1 MISPGDEFTQRVYAT
16 IKKYRLIRPE
26 ETVLASV
33 SGGPDS
39 VALLHAL
46 HNLGYSLRVAH
57 LDHQTR
63 GEASQTDAEFVRSLA
78 QTLSLPFHM
87 ESRPV
92 EEEAKAVGA
101 NFEEYA
107 RNVRYAF
114 LMRIAKERG
123 CPVIATG
130 HHGDDRAE
138 TVLIRVLRGTGPLGL
153 PGLPPLRVSEGIRV
167 VRPLFE
173 CTRTQIKH
181 WLSELGVAWRRD
193 ASNAEQAFLRNR
205 IRLELLPLLERNYNT
220 RVRNALLRLAET
232 QRCENDLLE
241 QLAQQAWDSCVTD
254 NKTIDRQAFSHIH
267 ESLQRRCILRL
278 GWECGIQCPYERT
291 KDAAAFICSAPTGT
305 FFDFGGDISLYS
317 GRTHTE
323 VVKRTE
329 EAESSVTM
337 LLIPGEAKAMGC
349 RFSARL
355 LDRAPEMDLRKY
367 CTPRRQVFDAD
378 RVGAFLEVRSRRD
391 GDRIRPF
398 GMEGEKKLQDY
409 FVDIGLPAPQRDA
422 QPLLVANNRILWV
435 VGYATSAESAV
446 YPATTRFLE
455 IEVEPCA

>member
-1 MISPGDEFTQRVYAT
+1 MFSPGDEFTQRVYST
-16 IKKYRLIRPE
+16 ITKYRLIQPDQ
-26 ETVLASV
+26 TVLASV

-46 HNLGYSLRVAH
+46 HQLRFPVRVAH

-63 GEASQTDAEFVRSLA
+63 GEASQADAEFVRSLA
-78 QTLSLPFHM
+78 QQLSLPFHM

-92 EEEAKAVGA
+92 EEEAKAAGA
-101 NFEEYA
+101 SFEEYA
-107 RNVRYAF
+107 RTVRYAF
-114 LMRIAKERG
+114 LTRVAKEKN

-130 HHGDDRAE
+130 HHADDRAE
-138 TVLIRVLRGTGPLGL
+138 TVLIRVLRGTGPAGL
-153 PGLPPLRVSEGIRV
+153 SGLPPLRISQGIRI

-173 CTRTQIKH
+173 CTRTQIRH
-181 WLSELGVAWRRD
+181 WLSELGIAWRRD
-193 ASNAEQAFLRNR
+193 VSNDEQAFLRNR

-220 RVRNALLRLAET
+220 RIRKALLRLAES

-241 QLAQQAWDSCVTD
+241 QLTQDVWTACVSD
-254 NKTIDRQAFSHIH
+254 GKAIERQTFSRTH
-267 ESLQRRCILRL
+267 ESLQRRCVLRL
-278 GWECGIQCPYERT
+278 AWECGIQLPYERT
-291 KDAAAFICSAPTGT
+291 IDAAAFVRSAPTGT
-305 FFDFGGDISLYS
+305 YFDLGSDVLLYS
-317 GRTHTE
+317 GRTHAE
-323 VVKRTE
+323 VVRRAE
-329 EAESSVTM
+329 ETESSVTT
-337 LLIPGEAKAMGC
+337 LAIPGETPAMGY
-349 RFSARL
+349 RFTARL
-355 LDRAPEMDLRKY
+355 LERAPETDLRTY

-378 RVGAFLEVRSRRD
+378 QVGPHIEVRSRRD

-398 GMEGEKKLQDY
+398 GMDGEKKLQDY

-446 YPATTRFLE
+446 YPATRRFLE